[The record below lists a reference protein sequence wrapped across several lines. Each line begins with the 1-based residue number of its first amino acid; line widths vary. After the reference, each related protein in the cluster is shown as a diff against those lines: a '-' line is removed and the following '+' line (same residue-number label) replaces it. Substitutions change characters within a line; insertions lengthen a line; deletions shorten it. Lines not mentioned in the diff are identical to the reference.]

1 MLNLIKA
8 CSFQLFYS
16 ILIVSDINKGEFKL
30 LEVRNLTKNFKNF
43 IAVDG
48 VSFEVNKGEILGLI
62 GENGAGKTTIM
73 RMLATML
80 KLTKG
85 EGKIA
90 GYDLVREPA
99 SIRGEIGILFG
110 GEVGLY
116 DRLTARENIMYFA
129 ELNGMTCEQ
138 AKKSIEELV
147 KELEMNEFIDKRVG
161 KFSRGM
167 KQKVAIA
174 RSIVHRP
181 SVMLFDEPSTGLDV
195 SATRLIQDFII
206 KCKSEDKAIV
216 FSSHSMREVEK
227 LCDRVVII
235 HKGKIVEQGTISSLK
250 VKYNN
255 EDMEDIFV
263 NLIGGSHE

>member
-1 MLNLIKA
+1 M
-8 CSFQLFYS
+8 
-16 ILIVSDINKGEFKL
+16 
-30 LEVRNLTKNFKNF
+30 LEVKKLTKKFKSF
-43 IAVDG
+43 TAVDG
-48 VSFEVNKGEILGLI
+48 VSFVANGGEILGLI

-80 KLTKG
+80 KVTEG
-85 EGKIA
+85 EGKIS
-90 GYDLVREPA
+90 GHDLVKEPE

-129 ELNGMTCEQ
+129 QLNGMSEGD
-138 AKKSIEELV
+138 AKKSIEELTR
-147 KELEMNEFIDKRVG
+147 ELEMNEFIDKRVG

-174 RSIVHRP
+174 RSIVHKP

-195 SATRLIQDFII
+195 SATRLIQDFIF
-206 KCKSEDKAIV
+206 KCKSEGKAIV
-216 FSSHSMREVEK
+216 FSSHSMTEIEK

-235 HKGKIVEQGTISSLK
+235 HKGKVVEHGIINELK
-250 VKYNN
+250 AKYNN

-263 NLIGGSHE
+263 KLIGGSHE

>member
-1 MLNLIKA
+1 M
-8 CSFQLFYS
+8 
-16 ILIVSDINKGEFKL
+16 
-30 LEVRNLTKNFKNF
+30 LEVKNLTKKFKNF
-43 IAVDG
+43 TAVDG

-80 KLTKG
+80 KVTAG

-90 GYDLVREPA
+90 GHDLVKEPEN
-99 SIRGEIGILFG
+99 IRGEIGILFG

-129 ELNGMTCEQ
+129 QLNGMSEID

-147 KELEMNEFIDKRVG
+147 CELEMSEFIDKRVG

-174 RSIVHRP
+174 RSIVHKP

-195 SATRLIQDFII
+195 SATRLIQDFIFN
-206 KCKSEDKAIV
+206 CKSEGKAIV
-216 FSSHSMREVEK
+216 FSSHSMVEVEK

-235 HKGKIVEQGTISSLK
+235 HKGKVVEQGTISALK
-250 VKYNN
+250 SKYNN

-263 NLIGGSHE
+263 KLIGGSHE